1 MSTAA
6 YDEARDL
13 PAVTGARPPVR
24 RRRRAGGRNALTC
37 LAFCAPALALFAIF
51 VAWPVIDTVRLGLY
65 DWDGLDP
72 QRTWIGLD
80 NFRELLT
87 DDDDVRR
94 AIRNTIVWAAVT
106 VPLQIGVGL
115 GMALLLDRKLRGRV
129 VFRSIFFLP
138 GVMSS
143 VVIVFGWTWIYNP
156 DIGVIN
162 GVFDRLGMD
171 GQDWLGDPDAAL
183 WASMALQVWRY
194 AGFSMLFY
202 LAALVLIQPSLYEAA
217 RVDGASEW
225 QQIRRITLPL
235 LKPMSAVLLLLGL
248 ISALREFEVIWILT
262 RGGPAHASE
271 LLSTQVFLN
280 AFDEGRLGYASAIAT
295 VLLALTFVAAGLALV
310 LVQRAQKSV
319 S

>member
-1 MSTAA
+1 VPMAA

-13 PAVTGARPPVR
+13 PAATGARRSAR
-24 RRRRAGGRNALTC
+24 RRRGGGRNALTC
-37 LAFCAPALALFAIF
+37 VAFCAPALVLFAVF

-80 NFRELLT
+80 NFRELFT
-87 DDDDVRR
+87 DDEDVRR
-94 AIRNTIVWAAVT
+94 AIRNTIVWALVT
-106 VPLQIGVGL
+106 VPLQIGIGL
-115 GMALLLDRKLRGRV
+115 GLALLLDRKLRGRV

-162 GVFDRLGMD
+162 GVFEALGMD

-295 VLLALTFVAAGLALV
+295 VLLALTFVAAGLALL
-310 LVQRAQKSV
+310 LVQRAQRTV